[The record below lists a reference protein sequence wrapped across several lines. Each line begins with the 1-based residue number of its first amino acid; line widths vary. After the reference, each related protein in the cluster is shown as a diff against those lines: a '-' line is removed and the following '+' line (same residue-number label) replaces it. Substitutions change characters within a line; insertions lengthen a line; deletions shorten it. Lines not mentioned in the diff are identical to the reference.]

1 MNIMLYYVY
10 FDSYGHAREVINE
23 EKLAEKYNNDPD
35 VFFKANCD
43 AVADSDMERST
54 GHVGTLKF
62 DNENELK
69 DYLESLGDEIIG
81 FYGCQSESRPYNF

>member
-1 MNIMLYYVY
+1 MIIMLYYVY

-23 EKLAEKYNNDPD
+23 EELAEKYSNDPEE
-35 VFFKANCD
+35 FFKASCD
-43 AVADSDMERST
+43 AVDDADMERST

-69 DYLESLGDEIIG
+69 DYLESLGDEIMG

>member
-1 MNIMLYYVY
+1 MLYYIY

-23 EKLAEKYNNDPD
+23 GKLAEKYNNNPED
-35 VFFKANCD
+35 FFKAHCD
-43 AVADSDMERST
+43 AVADSDMARST

-69 DYLESLGDEIIG
+69 DYLESLGDEIAG